1 MGQTRPDPD
10 KARGYTWNKAPRL
23 AGRVVETGAIARQLG
38 LARDPRVMT
47 GAELDAVPEDTLAEL
62 VRETTVFA
70 RANPEHKLR
79 IVRSLQSQGSIVAM
93 TGDGVNDAPALKQ
106 ADIGIAMGHKGTEAA
121 KEAAGGKAKIIAV
134 TILTSLDDED
144 MQAVGFAGDAAAQ
157 AVRLARLAKSA
168 GLDGVVCSAHD
179 LKAVRAA
186 CGPDFLTVV
195 PGSRPAGSALND
207 QKRFTTPAEARDA
220 GADILILGRPVTHAA
235 DPREAC
241 RQVAASLGLA

>member
-1 MGQTRPDPD
+1 MTTAPNPIYVALDTPDVKTARDLAEAVRPHAGGLKVGLEFVSANGPEGIRAIVALGLPVFLDVKLHDIPTTV
-10 KARGYTWNKAPRL
+10 AGAVRAL
-23 AGRVVETGAIARQLG
+23 AGLG
-38 LARDPRVMT
+38 V
-47 GAELDAVPEDTLAEL
+47 
-62 VRETTVFA
+62 
-70 RANPEHKLR
+70 
-79 IVRSLQSQGSIVAM
+79 SIINIHASGGTAM
-93 TGDGVNDAPALKQ
+93 MK
-106 ADIGIAMGHKGTEAA
+106 AA

>member
-1 MGQTRPDPD
+1 MTTAPNPIYVALDTPDVKTARDLAEAVRPHAGGLKVGLEFVSANGPEGIRVIVALGLPVFLDVKLHDIPTTV
-10 KARGYTWNKAPRL
+10 AGAVRAL
-23 AGRVVETGAIARQLG
+23 AGLG
-38 LARDPRVMT
+38 V
-47 GAELDAVPEDTLAEL
+47 
-62 VRETTVFA
+62 
-70 RANPEHKLR
+70 
-79 IVRSLQSQGSIVAM
+79 SIINIHASGGTAM
-93 TGDGVNDAPALKQ
+93 MK
-106 ADIGIAMGHKGTEAA
+106 AA